1 MLLVSF
7 HHFTVV
13 QHEGGVHS
21 HHEFQVPQQ
30 LSDRRPLVSYQ
41 VSMSA
46 HAPCSSFCCQV
57 SMPAL
62 DPSVICHQVRFSNR
76 FWLLLATG
84 LPPGKHMGSCCL
96 FCSKMLLLNNMSKER
111 TVIMSPKSHKSYLTA
126 VSKCTGS
133 PTRCKG
139 SLTTCTGSPTT
150 CTGFPAECTGFPTT
164 CTGFPAECT
173 GFPTTCTG
181 SLLSA
186 QGLLHSLQYPLLYVP
201 GSL

>member
-1 MLLVSF
+1 MWAKSPCLF
-7 HHFTVV
+7 VV
-13 QHEGGVHS
+13 
-21 HHEFQVPQQ
+21 
-30 LSDRRPLVSYQ
+30 RK
-41 VSMSA
+41 
-46 HAPCSSFCCQV
+46 

-62 DPSVICHQVRFSNR
+62 APCVIFHQARLSNR

-96 FCSKMLLLNNMSKER
+96 FCSKMLLLSKER